1 MIGIILFV
9 VSTLF
14 SLVTLPVEFEAS
26 ARALKWLDN
35 ANIKTDIE
43 HANAKDA
50 LNWAV
55 LIYAIAV
62 LSSIAMLLYYDIYK

>member
-1 MIGIILFV
+1 MGFGGGNQTVLLIGIILFA

-14 SLVTLPVEFEAS
+14 SLVTLPVEFDAL

-35 ANIKTDIE
+35 ANITTDIE

-50 LNWAV
+50 LN
-55 LIYAIAV
+55 
-62 LSSIAMLLYYDIYK
+62 